1 MEEMEKLRTGMLQ
14 LVCVSLQR
22 VLMLSWAKKK
32 RKNPKLLT
40 NTLKY
45 SRNYSVSG
53 I

>member
-32 RKNPKLLT
+32 KEKPKAT
-40 NTLKY
+40 N
-45 SRNYSVSG
+45 
-53 I
+53 